1 MCIFFA
7 KRFAGFEKV
16 TTFASA
22 IEKTTGQGPTKVGA
36 EASENRG
43 CEKKVLKNL
52 VVKKKGFTFVPT
64 FASEKCGDFFSA
76 SPKGEVPKKVL

>member
-1 MCIFFA
+1 MCNFFA

-43 CEKKVLKNL
+43 CEKKVLK
-52 VVKKKGFTFVPT
+52 KFG
-64 FASEKCGDFFSA
+64 G
-76 SPKGEVPKKVL
+76 